1 MKKLVSVIIPS
12 YNHEKYIKEC
22 IMSVLNQ
29 TYKNLEV
36 FVMDDCSTDNSQKVI
51 KSIKDD
57 RFKAFYSKK
66 NKGTVRT
73 VNELMNKCSGDYI
86 AVIGSDDIWEKSKIE
101 KQVDFLD
108 NNKSVGAVFS
118 AAEIIDEN
126 NNIYEDD
133 YDFNHN
139 VFNNENIKR
148 GERMRYFFEKG
159 NHLCHSSS
167 LIRKSVVDKIG
178 LYNVSY
184 MQLHDYDYW
193 VRLINNF
200 DIYILDEKL
209 VKYRRFKKN
218 KKNLSNNST
227 ESLIRVVNENNMII
241 SWMFNNMNK
250 DIFIDG
256 FKDLF
261 VDKESQSN
269 KEILCEK
276 YFILLKYKFF
286 GVINR
291 QLAFSLI
298 YNYSDKDSLFRT
310 LEKKF
315 NYTINSF
322 YHDTGKT
329 YDVFNFDIVND
340 RFSETGK
347 TVDEMKKTI
356 ELQTNIIDTYKD
368 RIVVLESNINALKSS
383 TSWKITKPLRKIK
396 GLIRNGK

>member
-1 MKKLVSVIIPS
+1 MLIRKV
-12 YNHEKYIKEC
+12 
-22 IMSVLNQ
+22 
-29 TYKNLEV
+29 
-36 FVMDDCSTDNSQKVI
+36 KVI
-51 KSIKDD
+51 K
-57 RFKAFYSKK
+57 
-66 NKGTVRT
+66 
-73 VNELMNKCSGDYI
+73 
-86 AVIGSDDIWEKSKIE
+86 
-101 KQVDFLD
+101 
-108 NNKSVGAVFS
+108 
-118 AAEIIDEN
+118 
-126 NNIYEDD
+126 
-133 YDFNHN
+133 
-139 VFNNENIKR
+139 
-148 GERMRYFFEKG
+148 
-159 NHLCHSSS
+159 
-167 LIRKSVVDKIG
+167 
-178 LYNVSY
+178 
-184 MQLHDYDYW
+184 
-193 VRLINNF
+193 
-200 DIYILDEKL
+200 
-209 VKYRRFKKN
+209 
-218 KKNLSNNST
+218 
-227 ESLIRVVNENNMII
+227 
-241 SWMFNNMNK
+241 
-250 DIFIDG
+250 
-256 FKDLF
+256 
-261 VDKESQSN
+261 
-269 KEILCEK
+269 K